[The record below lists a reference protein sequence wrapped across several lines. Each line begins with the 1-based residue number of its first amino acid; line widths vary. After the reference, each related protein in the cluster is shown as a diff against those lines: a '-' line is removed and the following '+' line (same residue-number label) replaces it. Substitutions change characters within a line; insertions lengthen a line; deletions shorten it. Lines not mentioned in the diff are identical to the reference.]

1 MCYHCQQVAE
11 KILKVLI
18 LVYDGEVQKMPNLG
32 LPVDELSE
40 LVTFSE
46 EI

>member
-1 MCYHCQQVAE
+1 VVE
-11 KILKVLI
+11 TILEVLI
-18 LVYDGEVQKMPNLG
+18 LAYGGEVQKTHNLG